1 VSQPSQPPVLL
12 RPTLD
17 TKFHIDYDW
26 WRRADRDVEVF
37 LRDYL
42 CPEHKQALASHEGD
56 LVFDFVDPET
66 AEVRQ
71 IGGIQQVLMSH
82 CARQP
87 GYLAPNNTLVD
98 SVFRILLANGNS
110 PISSNELSQRLG
122 RPALTI
128 LRTLSAPRV
137 YKGIRPILE
146 AG

>member
-1 VSQPSQPPVLL
+1 VSQPLHPVLL
-12 RPTLD
+12 RPTLE

-42 CPEHKQALASHEGD
+42 CPEHQQALAGEEEELS
-56 LVFDFVDPET
+56 FDFVDPET
-66 AEVRQ
+66 AEVRRL
-71 IGGIQQVLMSH
+71 GGTQQVLMNH
-82 CARQP
+82 CARLP
-87 GYLAPNNTLVD
+87 GYLTPDNTLVD

-110 PISSNELSQRLG
+110 PVTSNELSERLG
-122 RPALTI
+122 RPAQTI

-146 AG
+146 SG

>member
-1 VSQPSQPPVLL
+1 MSHPPLSPVLL
-12 RPTLD
+12 RPTLE

-42 CPEHKQALASHEGD
+42 CPEHQQSLAAGEEE
-56 LVFDFVDPET
+56 LTFDFVDPET
-66 AEVRQ
+66 AEVRR
-71 IGGIQQVLMSH
+71 IGGVQQVLMSH

-87 GYLAPNNTLVD
+87 GYLGADNTLVD

-110 PISSNELSQRLG
+110 PVSSHELSQRLG
-122 RPALTI
+122 RPAQTI

-137 YKGIRPILE
+137 YKGIRPILLE
-146 AG
+146 G

>member
-1 VSQPSQPPVLL
+1 VSQPSHPPLLL

-17 TKFHIDYDW
+17 TKFHIDYQW
-26 WRRADRDVEVF
+26 WQRADRDVEVF

-42 CPEHKQALASHEGD
+42 CAEHQQALAEGEAE
-56 LVFDFVDPET
+56 LSYDFVDPET
-66 AEVRQ
+66 AEVRS
-71 IGGIQQVLMSH
+71 IGGVQQVLMSH

-87 GYLAPNNTLVD
+87 GYLTPDNTLVD

-110 PISSNELSQRLG
+110 PVSSNELSQRLS
-122 RPALTI
+122 RPAQTI

-146 AG
+146 

>member
-1 VSQPSQPPVLL
+1 VSQPSHPAILL
-12 RPTLD
+12 RPTLE
-17 TKFHIDYDW
+17 TKFQIDYDW

-42 CPEHKQALASHEGD
+42 CPQHQQALAAGEEE
-56 LVFDFVDPET
+56 LAFDFVDPET
-66 AEVRQ
+66 AEVRRM
-71 IGGIQQVLMSH
+71 GGMQQVLMSH

-87 GYLAPNNTLVD
+87 GYLGPDNTMVD

-110 PISSNELSQRLG
+110 PVSSNELSQRLG
-122 RPALTI
+122 RPAQTI
-128 LRTLSAPRV
+128 LRTLSGARV

>member
-1 VSQPSQPPVLL
+1 MSEVPSAVLL
-12 RPTLD
+12 RPTVD
-17 TKFHIDYDW
+17 TKFHIDYEW

-42 CPEHKQALASHEGD
+42 CDEHKQALATVDGD
-56 LVFDFVDPET
+56 LLYDHVDAET
-66 AEVRQ
+66 GEVRR

-87 GYLAPNNTLVD
+87 GYLAPHNSLVD
-98 SVFRILLANGNS
+98 SVFRILLANGNT
-110 PISSNELSQRLG
+110 PVSSNELSQRLG
-122 RPALTI
+122 RPAMTI

-146 AG
+146 TG

>member
-1 VSQPSQPPVLL
+1 MSQPTHPPLLL
-12 RPTLD
+12 RPTLE
-17 TKFHIDYDW
+17 TKFHIDYDLW
-26 WRRADRDVEVF
+26 QQADREVEVF

-42 CPEHKQALASHEGD
+42 CPEHQQALDAGD
-56 LVFDFVDPET
+56 EELTFDFVDPET
-66 AEVRQ
+66 AEVRR

-87 GYLAPNNTLVD
+87 GYVRSDNTLVD

-122 RPALTI
+122 RPAQTI

-137 YKGIRPILE
+137 YKGIRPIL
-146 AG
+146 